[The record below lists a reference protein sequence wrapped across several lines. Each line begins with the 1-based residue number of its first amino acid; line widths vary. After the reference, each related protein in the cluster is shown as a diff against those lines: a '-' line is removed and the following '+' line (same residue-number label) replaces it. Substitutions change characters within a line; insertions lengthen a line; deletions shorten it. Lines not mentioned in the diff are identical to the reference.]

1 MHLHIFSESFDDT
14 DVERKDS
21 TGEVGG
27 NKGDFFLE
35 ENGISDS
42 HTDNNIAGKQ
52 RF

>member
-1 MHLHIFSESFDDT
+1 MCLHIFSESFEDT

-21 TGEVGG
+21 TGEAGG
-27 NKGDFFLE
+27 NKGDFFPE

-42 HTDNNIAGKQ
+42 HTNKNIAGRQ